1 MKGKSFYPFLAINTI
16 MWIANVLV
24 LTFRRGIL
32 YAQRKTEAKSIVLPN
47 TIC

>member
-24 LTFRRGIL
+24 LTFGSGML
-32 YAQRKTEAKSIVLPN
+32 YVQKKTEAKSIV
-47 TIC
+47 I